1 VGMGMAGAG
10 ASLAGKNIG
19 IIYVLCGCCMAIV
32 TLVAASLRDIRE
44 YLSIGREEAAQVS
57 LQPSEATESAA
68 AR

>member
-1 VGMGMAGAG
+1 MAGAA

-32 TLVAASLRDIRE
+32 TLVAVGLRGIRE
-44 YLSIGREEAAQVS
+44 YLSIGQEQAAETAEVLS
-57 LQPSEATESAA
+57 LGSEVTESAA